1 MISDHVVFTG
11 TVICVAEYA
20 GAENITRG
28 SILYV
33 VLVNKGTVGNFP
45 GTT

>member
-1 MISDHVVFTG
+1 MISDQVVLVG

-33 VLVNKGTVGNFP
+33 VLVNQWNCW
-45 GTT
+45 